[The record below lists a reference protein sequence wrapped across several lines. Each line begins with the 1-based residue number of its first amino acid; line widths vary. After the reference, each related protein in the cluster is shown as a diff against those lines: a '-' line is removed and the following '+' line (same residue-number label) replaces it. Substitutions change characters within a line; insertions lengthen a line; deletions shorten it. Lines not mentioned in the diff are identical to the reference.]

1 MCYIFYRFIGFEFIF
16 FADCKIG
23 DDCIDF
29 ASLMYLFNI
38 KSSKEV
44 ICLFGIWDCSIQFI
58 SLCYDLTYENISN
71 DAL

>member
-1 MCYIFYRFIGFEFIF
+1 MCVNILLITRSLDVLHFLQIYWILFNF

-44 ICLFGIWDCSIQFI
+44 ICLLGI
-58 SLCYDLTYENISN
+58 
-71 DAL
+71 